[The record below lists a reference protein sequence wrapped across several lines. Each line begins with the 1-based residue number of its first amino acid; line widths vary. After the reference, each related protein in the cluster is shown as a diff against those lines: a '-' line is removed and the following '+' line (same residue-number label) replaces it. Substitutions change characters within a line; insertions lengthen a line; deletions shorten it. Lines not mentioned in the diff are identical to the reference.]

1 MEKTLTRAGR
11 PKNEGVPVARH
22 PSHTGLLRKDLLQ
35 GRSMSSLFSGEDH
48 HRVARKLKA
57 QEISWSKLDTATLFL
72 SATGHDTEPA
82 RLFPIETSLL
92 STWLVTI
99 ELDESI

>member
-1 MEKTLTRAGR
+1 
-11 PKNEGVPVARH
+11 
-22 PSHTGLLRKDLLQ
+22 
-35 GRSMSSLFSGEDH
+35 MSSFLSGEDH

-57 QEISWSKLDTATLFL
+57 QEISWPKLDSATLFFRTT
-72 SATGHDTEPA
+72 SHDAEPA

-99 ELDESI
+99 ELDKSI